1 MPGSHVVV
9 KGDQLDEYTIRL
21 ASNIAAYYSKG
32 KNSSSVPV
40 NYTLIKTLKK
50 PHGAKPG
57 QVILDNYKTIYIDP
71 DQHCLN
77 ELQKN
82 RCLGIYLFSGYIHIR
97 FLRY

>member
-1 MPGSHVVV
+1 MIPGFMLKICLVVV

-71 DQHCLN
+71 DQHCLD
-77 ELQKN
+77 ELQKK
-82 RCLGIYLFSGYIHIR
+82 
-97 FLRY
+97 

>member
-1 MPGSHVVV
+1 MIILLLKWLHRYDTWFHVKDMPGSHVVV

-40 NYTLIKTLKK
+40 NYTLMKTLKK

-57 QVILDNYKTIYIDP
+57 QVILDNYKTILY
-71 DQHCLN
+71 
-77 ELQKN
+77 
-82 RCLGIYLFSGYIHIR
+82 
-97 FLRY
+97 